1 MFKNL
6 RIAVLVYI
14 LLFVAVGQYLTA
26 RRSTDWDETLWV
38 DVYPVIGD
46 GMPITRTYL
55 NALTPEEFAGI
66 ETFFTAEAARFGV
79 KLARPFRLNLAE
91 PLDRALP
98 RLASTASPIEV
109 AIWSLR
115 MRWLATRL
123 QWDSPRPAAD
133 IVVFAVFHAAEDAG
147 ALDRSTALRKGLI
160 AVANLFADPAA
171 RGANHVVLA
180 HELLHTL
187 GASDKYDP
195 SSNAPQFPIGFA
207 APSVVP
213 LFPQT
218 KAELMA
224 GRIAVSERQA
234 RIPSSLREVLIGD
247 ATAMEIGWLRP
258 D

>member
-55 NALTPEEFAGI
+55 DALTPEEFAGI

-98 RLASTASPIEV
+98 RLASAASPIEV

-133 IVVFAVFHAAEDAG
+133 IVVFAVFHAAADAG

-171 RGANHVVLA
+171 RGANQVVLA
-180 HELLHTL
+180 HE
-187 GASDKYDP
+187 
-195 SSNAPQFPIGFA
+195 APAHARRERQIRSEQQRA
-207 APSVVP
+207 
-213 LFPQT
+213 
-218 KAELMA
+218 
-224 GRIAVSERQA
+224 AVSDWICGTVCRAVVSPNEGRAHGRANRGQRA
-234 RIPSSLREVLIGD
+234 
-247 ATAMEIGWLRP
+247 ARP
-258 D
+258 DSKQPA

>member
-55 NALTPEEFAGI
+55 DALTPEEFAGI

-133 IVVFAVFHAAEDAG
+133 IVVFAVFHAAADAG
-147 ALDRSTALRKGLI
+147 ALDRSTALAQRTDRRRQPVCGSGR
-160 AVANLFADPAA
+160 ARRQSSRVGARAPAHA
-171 RGANHVVLA
+171 RRERQIRSEQQRA
-180 HELLHTL
+180 
-187 GASDKYDP
+187 
-195 SSNAPQFPIGFA
+195 
-207 APSVVP
+207 
-213 LFPQT
+213 
-218 KAELMA
+218 
-224 GRIAVSERQA
+224 AVSDWICGTVRRAVVSPSEGRAHGRANRRSASGMPGFQA
-234 RIPSSLREVLIGD
+234 ACVRC
-247 ATAMEIGWLRP
+247 
-258 D
+258 

>member
-6 RIAVLVYI
+6 RVAFLVYI

-38 DVYPVIGD
+38 SVYPVVGD
-46 GMPITRTYL
+46 GRPSTQQYVDS
-55 NALTPEEFAGI
+55 LTHAEFADVEI
-66 ETFFTAEAARFGV
+66 FFTAEAGRFGV
-79 KLARPFRLNLAE
+79 TLPRPFRLNLAE
-91 PLDRALP
+91 PIDADLP
-98 RLASTASPIEV
+98 QLSSAASWIEV
-109 AIWSLR
+109 AFWSLR
-115 MRWLATRL
+115 MRWLAMRL
-123 QWDSPRPAAD
+123 QWTSSQPADD
-133 IVVFAVFHAAEDAG
+133 IVVFAVFHAAAEGG

-171 RGANHVVLA
+171 RGTNQVVVA

-195 SSNAPQFPIGFA
+195 RNNTPLFPIGFA
-207 APSVVP
+207 APSMKP
-213 LFPQT
+213 LFPQE

-224 GRIAVSERQA
+224 GRIALSEHGA
-234 RIPSSLREVLIGD
+234 RIPSSLREVLIGE
-247 ATAMEIGWLRP
+247 ATALEIGWLRP